1 MITAVVFDAFGTV
14 LELRS
19 KLHPFRQLLK
29 DGIPHGRTP
38 SPNDV
43 RVLMSNPW
51 SLEEAASQLG
61 ISISPTRLKALQ
73 GDLEREIASI
83 SPFED
88 GVEAV
93 AMLRADGVR
102 VGICSNL
109 CEPYGAAV
117 LKAFPDLNA
126 YALSH
131 QVGAMKPDAVIYWS
145 ICSALGVTPGEM
157 FGERSSQIAMVGDSI
172 KCDRDGPSAVG
183 MLGFHLDRAGREGV
197 RNLVQFAHLV
207 IGSRR
212 ESAIS

>member
-29 DGIPHGRTP
+29 DGIAHGRTP

-83 SPFED
+83 SP
-88 GVEAV
+88 
-93 AMLRADGVR
+93 LRMGLR
-102 VGICSNL
+102 
-109 CEPYGAAV
+109 P
-117 LKAFPDLNA
+117 
-126 YALSH
+126 
-131 QVGAMKPDAVIYWS
+131 
-145 ICSALGVTPGEM
+145 
-157 FGERSSQIAMVGDSI
+157 
-172 KCDRDGPSAVG
+172 
-183 MLGFHLDRAGREGV
+183 
-197 RNLVQFAHLV
+197 
-207 IGSRR
+207 
-212 ESAIS
+212 